1 MPLTA
6 SDLRSANMP
15 CIYLLCS
22 SIIVL
27 IAASLNCTN
36 YNKWGYAYYGNGNG
50 NPVNLCT
57 QENAWAVACSA
68 ISTGLTLIFIIISL
82 INSGA

>member
-36 YNKWGYAYYGNGNG
+36 YNKWGYAYYGNNGNG
-50 NPVNLCT
+50 NGPYPVNLCT

-68 ISTGLTLIFIIISL
+68 ISTGLTLIFIIIS
-82 INSGA
+82 N